1 MDNSSRKIVNN
12 RNKTRWDDPQTK
24 DRINVMNMNEGQYL
38 IGFGGRMN
46 SEQKE
51 YNMHYFN

>member
-24 DRINVMNMNEGQYL
+24 DRINVMNMNEG
-38 IGFGGRMN
+38 
-46 SEQKE
+46 
-51 YNMHYFN
+51 